1 MARMA
6 IGQPTPTTQ
15 AALPLNSAQAGHLAM
30 LAFSAIVAGSF
41 SMGAIAAPHIDPL
54 ALNAPRMVL
63 AVAVIA
69 AIARSRGLLQAS
81 YFTASWRF
89 LLMGGLMAAYFGT
102 MFWALQR
109 TSGVSTSA
117 VFTLTPILT
126 SIIGWLLLRQRAS
139 PAMMVA
145 MAIAAIGALWVIFR
159 ADWAAFRAFDIGIG
173 EQVFFAGCACHALYA
188 VLVKKLN
195 RGEPLLPYTLGVLM
209 GCALVLMVLGA
220 PAIVSTDWAA
230 LPAIVWITM
239 VYTAVFASA
248 LTFFLVQFAAM
259 RITAGQV
266 MAYTYLTP
274 GFVLMWNLA
283 LGQGAAAAVVW
294 LGALIA
300 GCAMVALFWAGQAS
314 ARAQTTEKQRL

>member
-1 MARMA
+1 MAPME
-6 IGQPTPTTQ
+6 IGQPTQTTQ

-41 SMGAIAAPHIDPL
+41 SMGALAAPHIDPL
-54 ALNAPRMVL
+54 ALNAPRML
-63 AVAVIA
+63 FAVAIIA
-69 AIARSRGLLQAS
+69 AITASRGQLQAR
-81 YFTASWRF
+81 YFSASWRF
-89 LLMGGLMAAYFGT
+89 LVMGGLMAAYFGT

-126 SIIGWLLLRQRAS
+126 AIIGWLLLRQHAS
-139 PAMMVA
+139 PAMMLA
-145 MAIAAIGALWVIFR
+145 MFIAAIGALWVIFR

-173 EQVFFAGCACHALYA
+173 ERVFFLGCACHALYA

-195 RGEPLLPYTLGVLM
+195 RGEPLLPYTLGVLT
-209 GCALVLMVLGA
+209 GCALVLTVLGT
-220 PAIVSTDWAA
+220 PAIVATDWAA
-230 LPAIVWITM
+230 LPLIVWVTII
-239 VYTAVFASA
+239 YTSVFASA
-248 LTFFLVQFAAM
+248 LTFFLLQFAAM
-259 RITAGQV
+259 RIRAGQV

-274 GFVLMWNLA
+274 GFVLMWNIG

-294 LGALIA
+294 VGALIA

-314 ARAQTTEKQRL
+314 VRAQTAEK